1 MPSIGQRLRGIAT
14 GSVVRRRILYGLA
27 GGAAGY
33 LYYALIGCATGTCPI
48 SSNPYI
54 STLYGAAVGI
64 LLTVGSKGGT
74 HERS

>member
-1 MPSIGQRLRGIAT
+1 MPSLAARLRDVVV
-14 GSVVRRRILYGLA
+14 GSTVRRRLFYGLA

-54 STLYGAAVGI
+54 STIYGAAVGL
-64 LLTVGSKGGT
+64 LLTVGSKGET